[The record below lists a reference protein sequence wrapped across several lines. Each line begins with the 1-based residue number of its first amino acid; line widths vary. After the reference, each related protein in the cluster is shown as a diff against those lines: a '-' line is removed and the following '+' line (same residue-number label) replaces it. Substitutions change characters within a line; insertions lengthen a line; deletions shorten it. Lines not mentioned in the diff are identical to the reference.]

1 MNRLFTSRFLFNLLR
16 PLQNLWVRPTLDGL
30 DNLNPLDPER
40 PVCYVLSQRSLS
52 DLLVLEQQ
60 CIKAGLPRP
69 YQAMLPAEIEEPRAY
84 FYLSQAQGLILQRD
98 RMLSAQRLARLLHW
112 VGEAPHRDVQ
122 LVPVSFFWG
131 RAPDKEES
139 LLKLLFAY
147 NYSVGGRFRKF
158 ITTLLLGR
166 QTMIHFNHPLSLREL
181 VDEGMDPARTMR
193 KANRILRV
201 HFRQQRTSVVGPDL
215 SHRRTLVS
223 GLVKTHAVQLA
234 IEEEAKSSGLKP
246 AQIEGRARLYA
257 NEIASDYTISA
268 IRFLE
273 SLLSWFWNRIYQGI
287 EVHNLEQIKEYA
299 KRQHA
304 LVYVP
309 CHRSHIDYLL
319 LSYLLYRNGLTP
331 PHIAAG
337 INLNMPLVGGL
348 LRRCGAFFMRRSFRD
363 NALYTAVFNEYL
375 HTLFTRG
382 FPVEYFVEGGRSR
395 TGRTLKPRTG
405 MLAITLRSFLRD
417 HRRPITFV
425 PIYVGYER
433 VLEGNT
439 YLGELRGKSKK
450 KESPLDII
458 RTLRGLNS
466 SFGKV
471 RVTFGEPLELEP
483 FLDAHSDQWRTADKD
498 PRSPAPEWLSPLT
511 NQLATRIASHINGA
525 AAINP
530 VNLIAM
536 VLLSTRNQA
545 LGEEVLVSQLD
556 SYLKLLQQVPYAPHV
571 THPEMSAA
579 ELIQYVENLGLVAR
593 RSDSLGDILFLEG
606 NNAVLMTYYRN
617 NILHLFA
624 IPSLLANYFI
634 NAHRVSEAE
643 LIEFSALLYPYLS
656 SELFLHYDESQV
668 PELIRRWLAAMV
680 EQGLL
685 IAEQGDYRRPDSSSP
700 AFVILN
706 LLGKAIAPTLERFYI
721 VASLLDSSHHH
732 PMTAQE
738 LENQC
743 HDLAQRLSII
753 NGLNAPEFF
762 DKALFRNLINTL
774 QQREAV
780 VQEAD
785 ATLCASDPLSGLL
798 TNARRVLTADVRHS
812 ITQVT
817 RGNQ

>member
-1 MNRLFTSRFLFNLLR
+1 MKKLFASRFSFNLLR
-16 PLQNLWVRPTLDGL
+16 RIQNLWVRPTIGGLENLDKL
-30 DNLNPLDPER
+30 DRDR
-40 PVCYVLSQRSLS
+40 PVCYVLSHRSLS
-52 DLLVLEQQ
+52 DLLVLEKQ
-60 CIKAGLPRP
+60 CLKANLPRP
-69 YQAMLPAEIEEPRAY
+69 YQPMLPEVDESRAY
-84 FYLSQAQGLILQRD
+84 FYLSQTKGLILQRD
-98 RMLSAQRLARLLHW
+98 RMLSAHRLERLLHW
-112 VGEAPHRDVQ
+112 VAEEPNRDVQ

-131 RAPDKEES
+131 REPDKEES
-139 LLKLLFAY
+139 LIKLLFAY

-158 ITTLLLGR
+158 ITTLLMGR
-166 QTMIHFNHPLSLREL
+166 QTMIHFNDPMSLRTL
-181 VDEGMDPARTMR
+181 VDEQLEHTRTMR
-193 KANRILRV
+193 KVNRILRV
-201 HFRQQRTSVVGPDL
+201 HFRQQRASVVGPDL

-223 GLVKTHAVQLA
+223 GLVQTPAVQHA
-234 IEEEAKSSGLKP
+234 IAAEVEASGLQT
-246 AQIEGRARLYA
+246 AQIESRARHYA
-257 NEIASDYTISA
+257 NEIASDYGISA

-273 SLLSWFWNRIYQGI
+273 TVLSWFWNKIYKGI
-287 EVHNLEQIKEYA
+287 DVHNIEQVKEYA
-299 KRQHA
+299 KRQHS
-304 LVYVP
+304 LIYVP

-337 INLNMPLVGGL
+337 INLNMPVIGGL
-348 LRRCGAFFMRRSFRD
+348 LRRAGAFFMRRSFRG
-363 NALYTAVFNEYL
+363 NPLYSTVFNEYL

-417 HRRPITFV
+417 HRRPITFIPV
-425 PIYVGYER
+425 YVGYER
-433 VLEGNT
+433 VLEGST

-450 KESPLDII
+450 KESPLDIF

-471 RVTFGEPLELEP
+471 RVTFGEPLELEK
-483 FLDAHSDQWRTADKD
+483 FLDSQQVDWRNFSHD
-498 PRSPAPEWLSPLT
+498 PIAEPPLWMSSVTT
-511 NQLATRIASHINGA
+511 NLATRIASHINGA

-530 VNLIAM
+530 VNLVGT

-545 LGEEVLVSQLD
+545 LGEEVLVTQLD
-556 SYLKLLQQVPYAPHV
+556 SYLRLLDQVPYAPHI
-571 THPEMSAA
+571 THPQMSAQ
-579 ELIQYVENLGLVAR
+579 ELISYVEELGLIER
-593 RSDSLGDILFLEG
+593 RSDSLGDIIYLEG

-634 NAHRVSEAE
+634 NAHEVSEAE
-643 LIEFSALLYPYLS
+643 LIEFGTILYPYLS
-656 SELFLHYDESQV
+656 SELFLHYDEQQI
-668 PELIRRWLAAMV
+668 PEIIRRWLQAMT

-685 IAEQGDYRRPDSSSP
+685 ICEGEAYKRPDSGSTE
-700 AFVILN
+700 FVVLN
-706 LLGKAIAPTLERFYI
+706 LLGKAIAQTLERFYV
-721 VASLLDSSHHH
+721 VASLLSSNHHH
-732 PMTAQE
+732 PMTAEE

-762 DKALFRNLINTL
+762 DKALFRNFISTMR
-774 QQREAV
+774 QRNAV
-780 VQEAD
+780 VHQED
-785 ATLCASDPLSGLL
+785 GTLKSSQLL
-798 TNARRVLTADVRHS
+798 LDVTQNARRVLAADVRHS